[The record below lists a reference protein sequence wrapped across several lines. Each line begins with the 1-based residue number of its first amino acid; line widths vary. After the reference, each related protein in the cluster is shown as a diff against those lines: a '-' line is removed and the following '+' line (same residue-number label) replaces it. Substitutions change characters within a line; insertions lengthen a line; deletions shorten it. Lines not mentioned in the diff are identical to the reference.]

1 MTRRQ
6 NGYLL
11 GGVGEATMFTGR
23 MSTAI
28 QRYPSG
34 RYGIVGSI
42 PGELTEL
49 DPKAFS
55 PGQRKCRVWNTEQ
68 EVIDALLSLG
78 ITHFQM
84 ADCSWYGAPKDGT
97 A

>member
-1 MTRRQ
+1 MTT
-6 NGYLL
+6 
-11 GGVGEATMFTGR
+11 VFGR

-55 PGQRKCRVWNTEQ
+55 PGQRKCKVWETEQ
-68 EVIDALLSLG
+68 QVIDALLELG
-78 ITHFQM
+78 ITHFQR
-84 ADCSWYGAPKDGT
+84 ADCSWYDEPKGGT